1 MNDAQASEQ
10 IWPQFPLFKVWW
22 IFFAI
27 GYNLK
32 KIKAFLN
39 YLFEELIIKTAL
51 NKLKNSNFSNFFGN
65 CGMFEF
71 LDRILIDTHSNMAI
85 DGDDQV
91 DSSVENAR
99 LSNQEIADKVYEILV
114 NFDNSGQ
121 GNK

>member
-1 MNDAQASEQ
+1 
-10 IWPQFPLFKVWW
+10 
-22 IFFAI
+22 
-27 GYNLK
+27 
-32 KIKAFLN
+32 
-39 YLFEELIIKTAL
+39 
-51 NKLKNSNFSNFFGN
+51 
-65 CGMFEF
+65 MFEF
-71 LDRILIDTHSNMAI
+71 LDRMLIDTHSNMAI